1 MAQKIDVEK
10 IMDEIRADIERREL
24 DDTLVPFDEI
34 PFSNEIMNV
43 LPDSHAYSRKELRRN
58 LLYAAD
64 HYKVPLDRV
73 IEAGNAGAMT
83 VKKAVRK
90 FTRFY
95 IKPVVEDQNS
105 VNAALVNALRQERNY
120 IQIQEQAVRELKERV
135 AALETEIAELKKN
148 DRAALETEIAELK
161 KNGRAALET
170 EIAEL
175 KKNGRAALE
184 AEIAAGRPEAENAA
198 GRPED
203 GEQRTEENSSRNLK
217 KTGRSTGTKPKYFK

>member
-135 AALETEIAELKKN
+135 AALETEISELKK
-148 DRAALETEIAELK
+148 A
-161 KNGRAALET
+161 
-170 EIAEL
+170 
-175 KKNGRAALE
+175 GRAALE

-217 KTGRSTGTKPKYFK
+217 KAGRSTGTKPKYFK

>member
-1 MAQKIDVEK
+1 MAQAIDVEK

-148 DRAALETEIAELK
+148 
-161 KNGRAALET
+161 
-170 EIAEL
+170 
-175 KKNGRAALE
+175 GRAALE

-217 KTGRSTGTKPKYFK
+217 KAGRSTGTKPKYFK

>member
-1 MAQKIDVEK
+1 MSTKDPNMKVIFGSDTKDFDKGAKQVKQGLKDLDKSSQSMLASISGAFGVSAGKVEQVTSAMRGLGAK
-10 IMDEIRADIERREL
+10 M
-24 DDTLVPFDEI
+24 T
-34 PFSNEIMNV
+34 
-43 LPDSHAYSRKELRRN
+43 
-58 LLYAAD
+58 
-64 HYKVPLDRV
+64 
-73 IEAGNAGAMT
+73 EAGNAGAMT

-170 EIAEL
+170 EISEL
-175 KKNGRAALE
+175 KKAGRAALE
-184 AEIAAGRPEAENAA
+184 AEIAAGRPEAESAA

-217 KTGRSTGTKPKYFK
+217 KAGRSTGTKPKYFK

>member
-1 MAQKIDVEK
+1 MAQAIDVEK

-135 AALETEIAELKKN
+135 AALETEIA
-148 DRAALETEIAELK
+148 
-161 KNGRAALET
+161 
-170 EIAEL
+170 
-175 KKNGRAALE
+175 
-184 AEIAAGRPEAENAA
+184 AGRPEAENAA

-217 KTGRSTGTKPKYFK
+217 KAGRSTGTKPKYFK

>member
-1 MAQKIDVEK
+1 MAQTIDVEK

-120 IQIQEQAVRELKERV
+120 IQSQEQAVRELKER
-135 AALETEIAELKKN
+135 L
-148 DRAALETEIAELK
+148 
-161 KNGRAALET
+161 
-170 EIAEL
+170 
-175 KKNGRAALE
+175 AALE
-184 AEIAAGRPEAENAA
+184 AEIEKLKKAGRPETESAVSSHE
-198 GRPED
+198 GDPR
-203 GEQRTEENSSRNLK
+203 GTEEKSSWYLK
-217 KTGRSTGTKPKYFK
+217 KADKSTGTKPRYFK

>member
-105 VNAALVNALRQERNY
+105 VNAALVNVLRQERNY

-135 AALETEIAELKKN
+135 
-148 DRAALETEIAELK
+148 
-161 KNGRAALET
+161 
-170 EIAEL
+170 
-175 KKNGRAALE
+175 AALE

-203 GEQRTEENSSRNLK
+203 GEQRTEENSSLNLK
-217 KTGRSTGTKPKYFK
+217 QAKRSTGTKPKYFK

>member
-135 AALETEIAELKKN
+135 AALE
-148 DRAALETEIAELK
+148 
-161 KNGRAALET
+161 
-170 EIAEL
+170 
-175 KKNGRAALE
+175 
-184 AEIAAGRPEAENAA
+184 AEIAAGRPEAESAA

-217 KTGRSTGTKPKYFK
+217 KAGRSTGTKPKYFK

>member
-148 DRAALETEIAELK
+148 DRAALE
-161 KNGRAALET
+161 
-170 EIAEL
+170 
-175 KKNGRAALE
+175 

-217 KTGRSTGTKPKYFK
+217 KAGRSTGTKPKYFK

>member
-105 VNAALVNALRQERNY
+105 VNAVQRGSSIY
-120 IQIQEQAVRELKERV
+120 CS
-135 AALETEIAELKKN
+135 T
-148 DRAALETEIAELK
+148 RASQNCPRLA
-161 KNGRAALET
+161 
-170 EIAEL
+170 
-175 KKNGRAALE
+175 
-184 AEIAAGRPEAENAA
+184 
-198 GRPED
+198 
-203 GEQRTEENSSRNLK
+203 
-217 KTGRSTGTKPKYFK
+217 

>member
-1 MAQKIDVEK
+1 MAQKIDVEQ

-105 VNAALVNALRQERNY
+105 VNAALVNVLRQERNY

-135 AALETEIAELKKN
+135 
-148 DRAALETEIAELK
+148 
-161 KNGRAALET
+161 
-170 EIAEL
+170 
-175 KKNGRAALE
+175 AALE

-217 KTGRSTGTKPKYFK
+217 KAGRSTGTKPKYFK